1 MDKKAGRRRVALT
14 SLAIVAAVCG
24 GSNQAEGT
32 NGAPPMVID
41 AASAAH
47 ETPSTGT
54 GAATDVTTPPS
65 EASTPVEAKRTTYPV
80 DVIDCQG
87 RTTTYEKAPERIA
100 TFDPTI
106 AETLIELGLTDKI
119 VGVTQWGDT
128 DWWPKTEAEMRTL
141 TIINEA
147 PNYPTKEAVVAASP
161 DIVMSIYPSALLS
174 NKTLPN
180 RDEWAGLG
188 VDSYLV
194 KTGCDE
200 VTGELVDFSSLYEDI
215 RNIGVIFDVQGRAEE
230 LIARME
236 RDVASLRAKVDAAG
250 LTGKTVWTYDA
261 SDDNGV
267 FDGNSPENAIMR
279 LSGMT
284 NIFADSLEGYTSMS
298 IEQVVERNPDLI
310 WIVTS
315 SGEGFIE
322 EGDQLL
328 AALVGDARVNGLG
341 AVKNKQYFFVSYSDA
356 VPSPRI
362 IDALSDF
369 VDAVIALK

>member
-1 MDKKAGRRRVALT
+1 MSRRRCRLGAALAAV
-14 SLAIVAAVCG
+14 AIVTAACG
-24 GSNQAEGT
+24 SSSESEGT
-32 NGAPPMVID
+32 TGAATDATSEAPAATD
-41 AASAAH
+41 AASAAT
-47 ETPSTGT
+47 EAPS
-54 GAATDVTTPPS
+54 DVTDPPS
-65 EASTPVEAKRTTYPV
+65 DASTPMGAMRTTYPV
-80 DVIDCQG
+80 DVTDCQG
-87 RTTTYEKAPERIA
+87 RTTTYEQAPERIA

-128 DWWPKTEAEMRTL
+128 DWWPTTEAEMRTL

-174 NKTLPN
+174 NDSLPN
-180 RDEWAGLG
+180 REQWADLG

-200 VTGELVDFSSLYEDI
+200 VTGELLDFSSLYEDI
-215 RNIGVIFDVQGRAEE
+215 RNLGVIFDVQDRAEE

-236 RDVASLRAKVDAAG
+236 SDVASLRAEVDAAG

-322 EGDQLL
+322 ESDQLL
-328 AALVGDARVNGLG
+328 AALVGDARVNGLD
-341 AVKNKQYFFVSYSDA
+341 AVKNEQYFFVSYSDA

-369 VDAVIALK
+369 VDAVVALK